1 MMGFEIAHVLRYEYD
16 EPVTLEPHLIRLYP
30 RAGASCQVH
39 GYSLAITP
47 TPAGQ
52 TLSYDL
58 EGNGV
63 HEVWFEGP
71 TTELVL
77 RASMRVSVTPFNPLK
92 FILLPVQNTRLP
104 LQYRPEEQRILL
116 PYLQGAEVP
125 RGVIN
130 FAQRVR
136 DESGVEV
143 VPFLLHLSRRIS
155 ESCVRVRGA
164 SVPALTPEA
173 TLEGGRGTCLDLA
186 VLFMEACR
194 AMGLAAR
201 FVSGYAL
208 NEGRSED
215 FALHAWAEVY
225 LPGAGWRGFDPSQGG
240 AAAERHVVLAASAT
254 AEGAAPVSG
263 TYLGS
268 PGASRLA
275 SHLWF
280 QKKEIVAA

>member
-1 MMGFEIAHVLRYEYD
+1 MMGFEITHVLRYEYH
-16 EPVTLEPHLIRLYP
+16 EPVVLEPHLIRLYP
-30 RAGASCQVH
+30 RAGASCQLH

-47 TPAGQ
+47 VPAGQ

-71 TTELVL
+71 ASELVL

-104 LQYRPEEQRILL
+104 LQYRAEEQRILG
-116 PYLQGAEVP
+116 PYLQTTAAS
-125 RGVIN
+125 RGVTN

-136 DESGVEV
+136 DESGAEV
-143 VPFLLHLSRRIS
+143 VPFLLHLSRRIN
-155 ESCVRVRGA
+155 ETCVRLRGV
-164 SVPALTPEA
+164 SDGRTPEE
-173 TLEGGRGTCLDLA
+173 TLDARRGTCQDLA
-186 VLFMEACR
+186 ALFMEACR
-194 AMGLAAR
+194 ATGLAAR

-208 NEGRSED
+208 NEMQAGD

-263 TYLGS
+263 TYLGE
-268 PGASRLA
+268 PGTCRLA
-275 SHLWF
+275 SNLWF
-280 QKKEIVAA
+280 QRKEIVAA